1 MEEFYGLEVFAGKT
15 ARPKIAEDRVLHI
28 TQVALPPNAVHPI
41 TLFAKFEGQSFV
53 LATLNPQQAL
63 YHMNVDM
70 LFGGKQDLSFT
81 CEGQAGAVHLIGYTQ
96 LAEEEEEEEELNEED
111 FEGDGVSLP

>member
-1 MEEFYGLEVFAGKT
+1 
-15 ARPKIAEDRVLHI
+15 
-28 TQVALPPNAVHPI
+28 
-41 TLFAKFEGQSFV
+41 
-53 LATLNPQQAL
+53 
-63 YHMNVDM
+63 MNVDM